1 LSDRA
6 DADLVAGT
14 EAGGILYDVAL
25 VDEIRE
31 ACAWVAGR
39 ARSVRVVEEAIA
51 AYAAALPA
59 AEQLPGLDPDVHLL
73 DDDVERRAAFFLT
86 LDAINFGSGWFPT
99 LRKRGG
105 RSGYFTIA
113 LGLRERFDARG
124 PWSAAQLR
132 GIEAREIAD
141 VLGQDPEHELM
152 ALFARSLNDLGAHV
166 ADAYD
171 GRFAAVVG
179 AARPAVAEAPG
190 EPLAGRDAGAAAPGR
205 ASAVALV
212 ELLARWDCFADT
224 SSYDGRPVPF
234 FKRAQIAAADL
245 HLAGAA
251 DFGADL
257 HRLTL
262 FADNLVP
269 HVLRLDGIL
278 AFDPALTERI
288 EREELLRHDSPK
300 EVEMRAGAVHA
311 AELICRHRPDLTA
324 QQVDQLLWNRGGGAR
339 YKAVPRPR
347 ARCTAY

>member
-1 LSDRA
+1 
-6 DADLVAGT
+6 
-14 EAGGILYDVAL
+14 VAL

-39 ARSVRVVEEAIA
+39 ARSARIMEEAIPP
-51 AYAAALPA
+51 YAAALPA
-59 AEQLPGLDPDVHLL
+59 ADALPGLDPAVHVL
-73 DDDVERRAAFFLT
+73 DGDAERRAAFFLT

-99 LRKRGG
+99 LRKRDG

-124 PWSAAQLR
+124 PWSAAELR
-132 GIEAREIAD
+132 EIDTREIAAA
-141 VLGQDPEHELM
+141 LGQDPGHELI

-166 ADAYD
+166 EDEHG
-171 GRFAAVVG
+171 GRFVGVAAG
-179 AARPAVAEAPG
+179 G
-190 EPLAGRDAGAAAPGR
+190 
-205 ASAVALV
+205 SAVALA
-212 ELLARWDCFADT
+212 ERLARWDCFADT

-251 DFGADL
+251 DFSADL
-257 HRLTL
+257 RRLTL

-278 AFDPALTERI
+278 DLDPQLAARI
-288 EREELLRHDSPK
+288 EREELLEHGSPE
-300 EVEMRAGAVHA
+300 EVELRAGAIHA
-311 AELICRHRPDLTA
+311 AELICRERPDLTP

-347 ARCTAY
+347 SRTTAY

>member
-1 LSDRA
+1 M
-6 DADLVAGT
+6 
-14 EAGGILYDVAL
+14 AL
-25 VDEIRE
+25 VDEIRK

-39 ARSVRVVEEAIA
+39 ARSVRIVGEAVP
-51 AYAAALPA
+51 AYAAALPG
-59 AEQLPGLDPDVHLL
+59 AEELPGLDPTVHLL
-73 DDDVERRAAFFLT
+73 DGDAERRAAFFLT
-86 LDAINFGSGWFPT
+86 LDAVNFGSGWFPT
-99 LRKRGG
+99 LRKRDG

-132 GIEAREIAD
+132 EIGAPEIAG

-152 ALFARSLNDLGAHV
+152 ALLARSLNDLGAHV
-166 ADAYD
+166 ADEHG
-171 GRFAAVVG
+171 GRFAAVVET
-179 AARPAVAEAPG
+179 ARPAAPATPG
-190 EPLAGRDAGAAAPGR
+190 ESLAGRDAGAAAPAR

-212 ELLARWDCFADT
+212 ERLARWDCFADA
-224 SSYDGRPVPF
+224 SLYDGRTVPF
-234 FKRAQIAAADL
+234 LKRAQIAAADL

-278 AFDPALTERI
+278 DLDPQLTARI
-288 EREELLRHDSPK
+288 ERAELLQHGSPE
-300 EVEMRAGAVHA
+300 EVELRAGAVHA
-311 AELICRHRPDLTA
+311 AELICRERPDLTA
-324 QQVDQLLWNRGGGAR
+324 QQVDQILWTRGGGTA